1 MEMKRRNTPDGV
13 RIEVVH
19 TGTNED
25 QNWGAK
31 HVQEWA
37 EEGWMVVG
45 DDTITILTVDDQP
58 DLVYDIK
65 RRPGYYAKAT
75 GERIPLSD
83 VAMTQFMTKSLAT
96 LAPQQATAWLLS
108 KGLSGGYE
116 ATRNYECTLSK
127 ALHAKFK
134 KGA

>member
-1 MEMKRRNTPDGV
+1 MELKRRNTPSGV

-19 TGTNED
+19 TGTYED
-25 QNWGAK
+25 QSWGAK
-31 HVQEWA
+31 HVQAWA

-45 DDTITILTVDDQP
+45 DDTITILTVDGQP
-58 DLVYDIK
+58 DLVYSIK
-65 RRPGYYAKAT
+65 RKPGYYSKAT

-83 VAMTQFMTKSLAT
+83 VAMTQFMTKVVAT

-108 KGLSGGYE
+108 KGITGGYE
-116 ATRNYECTLSK
+116 ATRNYECTLPK
-127 ALHAKFK
+127 AAHAKFK

>member
-1 MEMKRRNTPDGV
+1 MELKRRSTAEGT

-19 TGTNED
+19 TGTKEA
-25 QNWGAK
+25 QNWSAK

-37 EEGWMVVG
+37 EEGWMEVG
-45 DDTITILTVDDQP
+45 DKTITILTAAGQP

-65 RRPGYYAKAT
+65 RKPGYYAKAT
-75 GERIPLSD
+75 GERIPISD

-108 KGLSGGYE
+108 KGMTGGYE
-116 ATRNYECTLSK
+116 AMRNYECTLLD